1 MYVEKTTAE
10 ERGIIGSKVEG
21 LIIQF
26 DTCQTLLQ
34 DIVENGFKFKSGE
47 ATECKI
53 DPELLWDRLWIIS
66 NLMLEQWFDI
76 GEVKR
81 IEKALSDRAAKLDL
95 MVKNDHGNF
104 YLTDLNNCAVA
115 PCPMTLEQIDS
126 WLTDLEKQAEQED
139 KQ

>member
-1 MYVEKTTAE
+1 MTESAIHSRSAKLNLTVHTADH
-10 ERGIIGSKVEG
+10 GKYYLTDSDGFVLSPG
-21 LIIQF
+21 LMTQ
-26 DTCQTLLQ
+26 
-34 DIVENGFKFKSGE
+34 E
-47 ATECKI
+47 
-53 DPELLWDRLWIIS
+53 
-66 NLMLEQWFDI
+66 MLEQWFDI